1 MILAGSPMNKSTDVE
16 ELSKLPAAPGEQVA
30 VSLVYRDVPKEKRKQ
45 LETIA
50 KEFAKKHRKLVN
62 YIEK

>member
-1 MILAGSPMNKSTDVE
+1 MNKSTDVE
-16 ELSKLPAAPGEQVA
+16 ELSKRPAAPGEQVA